1 MFRLKDPPGTR
12 FQAWYLDRGKAG
24 LDRVAAGLLLILAA
38 PLMALCAVGVRIG
51 LGRGVLFRQARAG
64 LDCRPFTCLKFRTMK
79 PDRRRGRAPFAGPDR
94 RAPLP
99 GPDDPR
105 RTTLGN
111 LLRRFCLDEL
121 PQLVNVLRGEMSLVG
136 PRPEMLDHLVAY
148 RGRDRVRFSV
158 KPGLTGFW
166 QVTRRDQ
173 ALDLL
178 TFVAEDVE
186 YAVNCSLGNDL
197 RILLRTP
204 ATILLRPAATEK
216 AVCPAAPAAAP
227 IRRLSPD
234 IPDPGRSPPP
244 PG

>member
-1 MFRLKDPPGTR
+1 MFRLKDPPATPL
-12 FQAWYLDRGKAG
+12 QAWYLDRGKAD
-24 LDRVAAGLLLILAA
+24 LDRVSAGLLLILAT
-38 PLMALCAVGVRIG
+38 PLLALCAMAVRLG
-51 LGRGVLFRQARAG
+51 LGRGVLFRQVRAG
-64 LDCRPFTCLKFRTMK
+64 LDARPFTCLKFRTMK
-79 PDRRRGRAPFAGPDR
+79 ADRRRRPAPFPAPER
-94 RAPLP
+94 RSPLP
-99 GPDDPR
+99 DPDDPR

-111 LLRRFCLDEL
+111 LLRRLCLDEL
-121 PQLVNVLRGEMSLVG
+121 PQLVNVLRGEMSMVG
-136 PRPEMLDHLVAY
+136 PRPEMLDHLPAY

-173 ALDLL
+173 ALDLH

-186 YAVNCSLGNDL
+186 YAVKCSPGNDL

-216 AVCPAAPAAAP
+216 AGRPAASAAAP
-227 IRRLSPD
+227 TRRLSPD
-234 IPDPGRSPPP
+234 TPDPGSTPPP